1 VRGRSPQER
10 HRAAFC
16 RRGVLLCLWLSFGV
30 LGLWS
35 APARSQQAPRVLVL
49 EPAEPN
55 PREHELSTR
64 LKGELGAAG
73 FEVMSQSLPGDGDL
87 RVAVVVQGSELG
99 PVAAFAIASTAN
111 ETEPGEQPAFG
122 LQLWLSDRI
131 EGAIILQAAED
142 GRGGAKAVS
151 LLAVQG
157 VELLQARVA
166 ASKLQT
172 AAHPPEVDM
181 TPPAAP
187 PSEPDRRV
195 RFRLAAGIG
204 VFLEGSSGGTAP
216 SPVLR
221 MSSSWPLPVTEQH
234 AVELGVRLTAAGF
247 GKATVIQAPSLH
259 IDVMQSLVLGEV
271 VGASSADAPVRAFAS
286 LGGGAYRVEVE
297 GVGAEQ
303 AVGRL
308 QDAWSGIL
316 SAGAGISI
324 HALSPWYLE
333 LESQGLFAMPAT
345 SVRMDSTSATLA
357 TFGRPLFLFS
367 LGIGVS
373 L

>member
-1 VRGRSPQER
+1 MRGGRCPEER
-10 HRAAFC
+10 HRAACC
-16 RRGVLLCLWLSFGV
+16 RSSVFLCAWLWFGV

-35 APARSQQAPRVLVL
+35 LPAWSQQSPRVLVL
-49 EPAEPN
+49 EPAQPN
-55 PREHELSTR
+55 PRERELSTR

-73 FEVMSQSLPGDGDL
+73 FEVMSQPLPVDGDL
-87 RVAVVVQGSELG
+87 RVAVAVQGSELD

-111 ETEPGEQPAFG
+111 ETDPGEQPAFG
-122 LQLWLSDRI
+122 LQLWLSDRV

-172 AAHPPEVDM
+172 ELRPPELD
-181 TPPAAP
+181 AP
-187 PSEPDRRV
+187 PPPPSQPERSV
-195 RFRLAAGIG
+195 RFRLGAGIG

-221 MSSSWPLPVTEQH
+221 MSSSWPILVTEQH
-234 AVELGVRLTAAGF
+234 AIELGIRLSAAGL
-247 GKATVIQAPSLH
+247 GKATVIQAPSLQ

-271 VGASSADAPVRAFAS
+271 IGATSADAPVRAFAS

-297 GVGAEQ
+297 GVVAEQ

-308 QDAWSGIL
+308 QNTWSGTAT
-316 SAGAGISI
+316 AGAGVSL

-333 LESQGLFAMPAT
+333 LEGQSLFAMSTT
-345 SVRMDSTSATLA
+345 SVRMNSASTTLA

-367 LGIGVS
+367 LAIGVS

>member
-1 VRGRSPQER
+1 
-10 HRAAFC
+10 
-16 RRGVLLCLWLSFGV
+16 
-30 LGLWS
+30 
-35 APARSQQAPRVLVL
+35 VL
-49 EPAEPN
+49 EPAQPN
-55 PREHELSTR
+55 PRERELSTR

-73 FEVMSQSLPGDGDL
+73 FEVMSQPLPVEGDL
-87 RVAVVVQGSELG
+87 RVAVVVQGSELA

-111 ETEPGEQPAFG
+111 ETEPGDQPAFG
-122 LQLWLSDRI
+122 LQLWLSDRV

-142 GRGGAKAVS
+142 GRGGPKAVS

-172 AAHPPEVDM
+172 QLRTPELDAPP
-181 TPPAAP
+181 PPLP
-187 PSEPDRRV
+187 PSEPERSV

-204 VFLEGSSGGTAP
+204 VFLEGASGGTAP

-221 MSSSWPLPVTEQH
+221 MSSSWPVPVTQQH
-234 AVELGVRLTAAGF
+234 DIELGLRLSAAGF
-247 GKATVIQAPSLH
+247 GKATVIQAPALH
-259 IDVMQSLVLGEV
+259 IDVMQTLALGEV
-271 VGASSADAPVRAFAS
+271 ICASSADATLRAFAS

-297 GVGAEQ
+297 GVGGDQ

-308 QDAWSGIL
+308 QDTWSGIVT
-316 SAGAGISI
+316 AGAGISL

-333 LESQGLFAMPAT
+333 LEGQGLFAMSTT
-345 SVRMDSTSATLA
+345 SVRMDSTSPTLA

-367 LGIGVS
+367 FGIGVT